1 MSDLSLLKPLR
12 DYERELEELAE
23 ISERQATTDILEGST
38 LKPIINAYE
47 LEFHDELARIM
58 RNLNGARKGDPINT
72 DAVLTAC
79 SHIEKKLLDAS
90 LKYREE

>member
-1 MSDLSLLKPLR
+1 MSGLSLLKPAR

-23 ISERQATTDILEGST
+23 ISARQAVTDILEGHT
-38 LKPIINAYE
+38 LQPIIAAYE

-58 RNLNGARKGDPINT
+58 RNLKGACKGDPINT

-79 SHIEKKLLDAS
+79 SHIEKKLLEAS
-90 LKYREE
+90 RKYQEE